1 VCLVCISLLT
11 DRYCCIVDGSD
22 IGVSIAYNPVAR
34 ASLSI
39 HDGFRYM
46 RRFETTQ
53 RQKARRYDVVSV
65 VCVVSICDL
74 VVDCVFLL

>member
-1 VCLVCISLLT
+1 VFGLYFLV
-11 DRYCCIVDGSD
+11 DNRYYYIVDGSD
-22 IGVSIAYNPVAR
+22 FGVSIAHNPAAR

-39 HDGFRYM
+39 HDGFRHM

-53 RQKARRYDVVSV
+53 RQKTRRYDVVSV